1 MWSSSMPSLPPPYV
15 LSQAAAQAPGALK
28 DVDDEE
34 YEERRLAVAQA
45 PDALEEEGDE
55 EEEEDVMNTL
65 MLSQADLEHVMPI
78 PDICRVS

>member
-1 MWSSSMPSLPPPYV
+1 MWSSNMPSLPPPYV
-15 LSQAAAQAPGALK
+15 LSHAAAQAPGFLK

-45 PDALEEEGDE
+45 PDALEEVGDE

-65 MLSQADLEHVMPI
+65 MPSQTDLEDMMPI
-78 PDICRVS
+78 PELCRAS

>member
-15 LSQAAAQAPGALK
+15 LSHAAAQAPGALK

-45 PDALEEEGDE
+45 PDALEEVGDE
-55 EEEEDVMNTL
+55 EDEEDVMNTL
-65 MLSQADLEHVMPI
+65 MLSLNDVEDMMPF
-78 PDICRVS
+78 PELCRAS